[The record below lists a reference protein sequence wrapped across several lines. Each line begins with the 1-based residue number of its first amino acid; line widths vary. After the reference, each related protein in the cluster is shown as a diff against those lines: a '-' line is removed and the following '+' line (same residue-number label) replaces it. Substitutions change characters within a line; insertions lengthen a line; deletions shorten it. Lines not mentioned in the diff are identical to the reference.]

1 MNELPWLEI
10 ELSKEATEFLWD
22 TISHTDSHTDA
33 RKGLVGNISKSN
45 FIPDKD
51 DWFYKN
57 ILEGFSNTMFFK
69 EWTNYYLVH
78 VSKLFPAPVFKL
90 NGFWVNYQKQYEFN
104 PPHNHS
110 SNYSFVV
117 FMKIPTHWK
126 EQHELPMCV
135 NSAIPCAGDFSFLL
149 PDQNAS
155 IKLHKINLS
164 PEYEGKMLFFPSSL
178 THQVYPFY
186 GTEEERITI
195 SGNIERV
202 KNS

>member
-1 MNELPWLEI
+1 M
-10 ELSKEATEFLWD
+10 S
-22 TISHTDSHTDA
+22 
-33 RKGLVGNISKSN
+33 
-45 FIPDKD
+45 
-51 DWFYKN
+51 
-57 ILEGFSNTMFFK
+57 
-69 EWTNYYLVH
+69 NYYLVH
-78 VSKLFPAPVFKL
+78 VSKIIPAPKFKL

-135 NSAIPCAGDFSFLL
+135 NSATPCAGDFSFLFS
-149 PDQNAS
+149 DQNVG
-155 IKLHKINLS
+155 IKIHKIKLS
-164 PEYEGKMLFFPSSL
+164 PEYEGKMLFFPSHL

-195 SGNIERV
+195 SGNIE
-202 KNS
+202 KISG